1 MFAAS
6 TTTSFSHSG
15 TFADNSHYSYT
26 YSYTSYQPSPSP
38 ATIPY
43 DAYFS
48 ELASRELGRQMQLP
62 LPYGSMNDSLSS
74 FHESVKAVPR
84 YLPDRTGPRI
94 ELLGDINEDRIEELS
109 MKPKSSY
116 TGKSRRDSAVSIA
129 SSSASSRT
137 LKPSTQQQQQRRKV
151 ASRANTYPLPLP
163 LPPIPQ
169 PMHSKNNSPS
179 SDTST
184 SAKRSSKRQQQDWAL
199 VQYPT
204 MPSARRS
211 EVAPED
217 SISQVSSSGRRSSA
231 GSRYQYVPPEE
242 RRGRTRTRGETWE
255 SVVSGCQ
262 QQQQPPP
269 SMMMMQQPVP
279 SGKFETR
286 VITPWD

>member
-26 YSYTSYQPSPSP
+26 YSYTSFQPSPNS
-38 ATIPY
+38 AAIPY

-48 ELASRELGRQMQLP
+48 ELASRELGRQLQLP
-62 LPYGSMNDSLSS
+62 LPFGHINESSPS
-74 FHESVKAVPR
+74 FHGSAKAVPR

-94 ELLGDINEDRIEELS
+94 ELLEDIYEDRIEELS

-116 TGKSRRDSAVSIA
+116 TGKPRRDSAVSIA

-137 LKPSTQQQQQRRKV
+137 LKPSTQQQRCKV

-169 PMHSKNNSPS
+169 PMHSKNNSPC

-184 SAKRSSKRQQQDWAL
+184 SANRSSKRQQQDWAL

-211 EVAPED
+211 EVGPED

-231 GSRYQYVPPEE
+231 GSRHQYVPPEE

-262 QQQQPPP
+262 QQQPP

>member
-6 TTTSFSHSG
+6 TTTSFSYSG

-26 YSYTSYQPSPSP
+26 YSYTSFQPSSNP

-62 LPYGSMNDSLSS
+62 LPYGNMNDSLPS
-74 FHESVKAVPR
+74 FHGSPKAVPR

-94 ELLGDINEDRIEELS
+94 ELLEDIDEDRIEELS
-109 MKPKSSY
+109 MKPISSY
-116 TGKSRRDSAVSIA
+116 TGKARRDSAVSIA
-129 SSSASSRT
+129 PSSASSRT
-137 LKPSTQQQQQRRKV
+137 MKPSAQQQQRRKM

-169 PMHSKNNSPS
+169 PMHSKNNSPC

-184 SAKRSSKRQQQDWAL
+184 SAKRSSKRRQQDWAL
-199 VQYPT
+199 VEYPT
-204 MPSARRS
+204 TPSARRS
-211 EVAPED
+211 EVGPED
-217 SISQVSSSGRRSSA
+217 SISQASSSGRRSSA

-242 RRGRTRTRGETWE
+242 RRGRTRTRSETWE
-255 SVVSGCQ
+255 SVGSVRQ
-262 QQQQPPP
+262 QQQPP

-286 VITPWD
+286 VITPGD

>member
-6 TTTSFSHSG
+6 TTTSFSQSG

-26 YSYTSYQPSPSP
+26 HSYTSYQPPSNP

-48 ELASRELGRQMQLP
+48 DMASRELGRQMQLP
-62 LPYGSMNDSLSS
+62 LPYGNMNDSMSS
-74 FHESVKAVPR
+74 FHGSAKAVPR

-94 ELLGDINEDRIEELS
+94 ELLEDINEDRIEELS

-137 LKPSTQQQQQRRKV
+137 LKPSTQQQQRRKL

-169 PMHSKNNSPS
+169 PMHSKNNSPC

-184 SAKRSSKRQQQDWAL
+184 SANGSSKRQQQDWAL

-204 MPSARRS
+204 TASARRS

-242 RRGRTRTRGETWE
+242 RRGRTRTRGETWG
-255 SVVSGCQ
+255 SVVSACEQ
-262 QQQQPPP
+262 QQRPP
-269 SMMMMQQPVP
+269 SMMMMMQQPVP

-286 VITPWD
+286 LITPWD